1 MPKVG
6 ILNSH
11 KYAASGDVGIHLEG
25 ANFDLNLICLQ
36 GKESLQLQE
45 RRFLWWYLSVMCIM
59 ALFLQ
64 VPRGKT
70 EAFKQ
75 KTASS
80 FCATTGIYV
89 YVYVHICIY
98 RKHLFAH
105 C

>member
-45 RRFLWWYLSVMCIM
+45 RRLLWWYLSVMCIM
-59 ALFLQ
+59 ALF
-64 VPRGKT
+64 
-70 EAFKQ
+70 F
-75 KTASS
+75 ASAS
-80 FCATTGIYV
+80 GQN
-89 YVYVHICIY
+89 
-98 RKHLFAH
+98 
-105 C
+105 

>member
-1 MPKVG
+1 MPKLG

-11 KYAASGDVGIHLEG
+11 KYAASGDAGIHLEG
-25 ANFDLNLICLQ
+25 ANFDLNLMCLQ
-36 GKESLQLQE
+36 GTESLQLQE
-45 RRFLWWYLSVMCIM
+45 RRFLWWYLPVMCIM

-64 VPRGKT
+64 VPQDKT

-80 FCATTGIYV
+80 FSATSGI